1 MCGIADA
8 IPVSIVLSRHD
19 DASGNNPEYL
29 FSLNSVPEKVQ
40 LSHKI
45 PGLYG
50 ICFRFYGWIIST
62 RSIHGKFDTRYLP
75 LLIF

>member
-50 ICFRFYGWIIST
+50 ICFRFYG
-62 RSIHGKFDTRYLP
+62 
-75 LLIF
+75 